1 MNKRWFRLTL
11 LLAFVC
17 LLGLPSLAS
26 AQGRF
31 ALVIEGA
38 SGEEQYA
45 KMHREWLTQLVGV
58 LRDKFK
64 FDPASLTVLAETP
77 ASGEQVANAVNVRAV
92 LDKLAKQLKP
102 TDTLFVMLIGHGSG
116 SGGDAKFNLV
126 GPDLTVNEWNA
137 QLKPITARI
146 AFVDATSASS
156 PFLQGLAGP
165 NRIVVTATNTPAQV
179 YHPFFG
185 SAFIEA
191 LTSAPADL
199 VKNDRV
205 SLWEA
210 FVYAS
215 RLVQQH
221 YERAG
226 QLSVEHAMLDDNGDG
241 VGRDAS
247 GAGTD
252 GTLSSMTYLDAA
264 PAAASADPAVQALI
278 QRRDQLA
285 MEVDKLRQQ
294 RSTMPAAEFDQ
305 AFEKLIVDLALVS
318 RDVRRAGI
326 K

>member
-1 MNKRWFRLTL
+1 MNKRWL
-11 LLAFVC
+11 LVAILAV
-17 LLGLPSLAS
+17 LGLPSVAA

-31 ALVIEGA
+31 ALLIEGA

-45 KMHREWLTQLVGV
+45 KLHRDWLNQLASV
-58 LRDKFK
+58 LREKFK
-64 FDPASLTVLAETP
+64 FDAASLTILAETP
-77 ASGEQVANAVNVRAV
+77 AAGEQSATSANVRAAF
-92 LDKLAKQLKP
+92 DKLSKQLKP

-116 SGGDAKFNLV
+116 VGGDAKFNLV
-126 GPDLTVNEWNA
+126 GPDLTVTEWNA
-137 QLKPITARI
+137 ALKPVTARI

-191 LTSAPADL
+191 LTAAPADL
-199 VKNDRV
+199 DKNERV
-205 SLWEA
+205 SVWEA

-241 VGRDAS
+241 VGRDAT

-252 GTLSSMTYLDAA
+252 GTLSNMTFLDA
-264 PAAASADPAVQALI
+264 PAAAASNDPAVQALI

-285 MEVDKLRQQ
+285 TEVDQLRQR
-294 RSTMPAAEFDQ
+294 RSTMPSAEFDQ
-305 AFEKLIVDLALVS
+305 QFEKLIIDLALVS
-318 RDVRRAGI
+318 RDVRRAGV